1 MTMPDGFLIAYIVVA
16 VVAFLTYIPRLT
28 GFFYAFKK
36 PPYRPAKERR
46 KIGIIVPARNESK
59 VIGDLLDSIRNQDYD
74 GPFSAVSYTH
84 LTLPTKLEV

>member
-46 KIGIIVPARNESK
+46 KIGIIVPARTDSMFL
-59 VIGDLLDSIRNQDYD
+59 GYWLDSILNLYYD
-74 GPFSAVSYTH
+74 VPFSLNFILLY
-84 LTLPTKLEV
+84 